1 MDKFVDHL
9 SIKHHFVVN
18 NTKLIFI
25 LKEKEKRKMNT
36 IVDLDGIT

>member
-1 MDKFVDHL
+1 
-9 SIKHHFVVN
+9 VN

-25 LKEKEKRKMNT
+25 LKEKRKMNT

>member
-25 LKEKEKRKMNT
+25 LKEKERKMNT

>member
-25 LKEKEKRKMNT
+25 LKKKKRKMNT